1 MFDIGFWELSLILL
15 LALLILGPERLPGMV
30 STVGNWA
37 GRAKFMA
44 RSLRMQVEREL
55 AREVEAKHKAEGT
68 KPPPGPPKTPVQE
81 AAEAAL
87 KAEDEALAAAR
98 DKQREVAAKS
108 VDAGAADDGPAAGD
122 AASGNDEQRGR
133 E

>member
-30 STVGNWA
+30 STIGNWA

-55 AREVEAKHKAEGT
+55 AQEVELKQGKSGAAK
-68 KPPPGPPKTPVQE
+68 KPAAPKTPVQE
-81 AAEAAL
+81 AAEAAQA
-87 KAEDEALAAAR
+87 AEEEALAAAR
-98 DKQREVAAKS
+98 DKQREVAED
-108 VDAGAADDGPAAGD
+108 VTAG
-122 AASGNDEQRGR
+122 SDEQPGK

>member
-30 STVGNWA
+30 STIGNWA

-55 AREVEAKHKAEGT
+55 AREVEAKQGKPAEP
-68 KPPPGPPKTPVQE
+68 KKDAPPKTPVQE

-98 DKQREVAAKS
+98 DKQREVAAQA
-108 VDAGAADDGPAAGD
+108 VNED
-122 AASGNDEQRGR
+122 DEQRGK

>member
-30 STVGNWA
+30 STIGNWA

-44 RSLRMQVEREL
+44 RTLRMQVEREL
-55 AREVEAKHKAEGT
+55 AREVEAKQGKPAEP
-68 KPPPGPPKTPVQE
+68 KKDAPPKTPVQE

-98 DKQREVAAKS
+98 DKQREVAAQA
-108 VDAGAADDGPAAGD
+108 VNED
-122 AASGNDEQRGR
+122 DEQRGK

>member
-55 AREVEAKHKAEGT
+55 AREVEAKQGGSAEP
-68 KPPPGPPKTPVQE
+68 KKDAPPKTPVQE

-98 DKQREVAAKS
+98 DKQREVAAQ
-108 VDAGAADDGPAAGD
+108 
-122 AASGNDEQRGR
+122 AASENDEQR
-133 E
+133 EEK

>member
-55 AREVEAKHKAEGT
+55 AREVEAKQGKPAEP
-68 KPPPGPPKTPVQE
+68 KKDAPPKTPVQE

-98 DKQREVAAKS
+98 DKQREVAAQA
-108 VDAGAADDGPAAGD
+108 VDED
-122 AASGNDEQRGR
+122 DEQRGK

>member
-55 AREVEAKHKAEGT
+55 AREVEAKQGKAAEP
-68 KPPPGPPKTPVQE
+68 KKDAPPKTPVQE

-98 DKQREVAAKS
+98 DKQRDVAAQAVS
-108 VDAGAADDGPAAGD
+108 ED
-122 AASGNDEQRGR
+122 DEQHGQK
-133 E
+133 